1 MQIHGSMEG
10 LEITREQKQER
21 KEATK
26 AKKYENKIKR
36 MQKEVRHSLFHAFLP
51 SLLDHFII
59 HCFSC
64 APLLTCL

>member
-21 KEATK
+21 KETVK

-36 MQKEVRHSLFHAFLP
+36 MQKEVQR
-51 SLLDHFII
+51 
-59 HCFSC
+59 
-64 APLLTCL
+64 